1 MKNERTDPRSR
12 YTQSVIK
19 KSLLHLLAQKPLKNV
34 TAAEICRE
42 AQVTRGTFY
51 NHFYDVF
58 DVYESIENGFFEE
71 LKVRISGRKTYELD
85 DSFFR
90 EIMSFLSENSEV
102 VSVLLS
108 DGEESSILKK
118 ITHFLRDQYVAEF
131 TERFPALDRSLLES
145 LYTYTINGS
154 IGLVVDW
161 LRRGK
166 RESPEQMGVLI
177 EVFNKI
183 LLSGYFKALSSS

>member
-1 MKNERTDPRSR
+1 MKNNKTDPRSR
-12 YTQSVIK
+12 YTQSVLQ
-19 KSLLHLLAQKPLKNV
+19 KSLLKLLAEKSLKNV
-34 TAAEICRE
+34 TVAEVCRE

-58 DVYESIENGFFEE
+58 DVYASIENGFFEE
-71 LKVRISGRKTYELD
+71 IKARLSGRKTYELD

-90 EIMSFLSENSEV
+90 EIMGFLSENSDV
-102 VSVLLS
+102 MTMLLA

-118 ITHFLRDQYVAEF
+118 IIHFMRDKYVGEF
-131 TERFPALDRSLLES
+131 SERFPSLDRALIES

-154 IGLVVDW
+154 IGLVLEW
-161 LRRGK
+161 LRQGK
-166 RESPEQMGVLI
+166 RESPEQMAVLI

-183 LLSGYFKALSSS
+183 LVAGYFKALAS